1 MEGSEAMA
9 KFDKEG
15 GTGGS
20 DFVVFY
26 NDLK

>member
-15 GTGGS
+15 GTRGS